1 MLAAMNDAIT
11 IVHQRG
17 TLSAAEVAEE
27 VARILEEEQAP
38 PDSLAAVNPES
49 AGFDPASIALVAA
62 GVVARD
68 LWKEVVLPRI
78 KKRWGPDAVGPEVKD
93 GG

>member
-11 IVHQRG
+11 IVHERG

-38 PDSLAAVNPES
+38 PDSLVSVNPGP
-49 AGFDPASIALVAA
+49 GFDPTAIALVAA

-68 LWKEVVLPRI
+68 LWKELVLPRI